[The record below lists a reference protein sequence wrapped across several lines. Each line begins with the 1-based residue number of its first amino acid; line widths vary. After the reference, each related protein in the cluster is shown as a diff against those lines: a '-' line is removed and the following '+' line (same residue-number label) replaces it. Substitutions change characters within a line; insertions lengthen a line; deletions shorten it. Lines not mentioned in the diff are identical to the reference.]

1 MKNVNRK
8 KQLYFDFGRDY
19 EANFENFFFSGR
31 NKLLKSELE
40 NFFKGTT
47 NQNIFLA
54 AEKGNGK
61 TFLLNSIHNNEHLED
76 QKLIYIDVASLN
88 EEENYFA
95 ELNNFDLVCLDN
107 IDETSKI
114 LEVQIF
120 NLINQC
126 KDSSTNLL
134 FASSQHPERLN
145 FLPDLISRF
154 KAFKQYK
161 IHPIKDEDVE
171 DCIKFVVSKLKLNY
185 SEELIN
191 YFSKRIKR
199 DFFSIKSTIQ
209 AFDKFLYSEQKQ
221 PTKISAASFLKLYFD

>member
-40 NFFKGTT
+40 IFFNGTS

-61 TFLLNSIHNNEHLED
+61 TFLLNSILNNEHLED
-76 QKLIYIDVASLN
+76 KKLIYIDVASLH
-88 EEENYFA
+88 EEEDYFA
-95 ELNNFDLVCLDN
+95 ELDNFDLVCLDN
-107 IDETSKI
+107 IDETSKS

-126 KDSSTNLL
+126 KNTSTSLL
-134 FASSQHPERLN
+134 FASGNHPNDLN
-145 FLPDLISRF
+145 FLPDLVSRF
-154 KAFKQYK
+154 KAFKQYR
-161 IHPIKDEDVE
+161 IHPIADDDVTE
-171 DCIKFVVSKLKLNY
+171 CIKFVASKLKLNY
-185 SEELIN
+185 SKGLTD
-191 YFSKRIKR
+191 YFSTRIKR
-199 DFFSIKSTIQ
+199 DFLSIKSTIQ
-209 AFDKFLYSEQKQ
+209 DFDKFLYSEQKQ
-221 PTKISAASFLKLYFD
+221 PTKISAASFLKDYS

>member
-40 NFFKGTT
+40 IFFNGTS

-61 TFLLNSIHNNEHLED
+61 TFLLNSILNNEHLED
-76 QKLIYIDVASLN
+76 QKLIYIDVASLH
-88 EEENYFA
+88 EEEDYFA

-107 IDETSKI
+107 IDETSKS

-120 NLINQC
+120 NLINEC

-161 IHPIKDEDVE
+161 IHPITDEDVE

-221 PTKISAASFLKLYFD
+221 PTKISAASFLKSLS